1 MVEEQDMKFDDHS
14 AQDLSPEIE
23 TYELERQKQ
32 HVLTLLNDF
41 WDEASDEGVDQD
53 LLAHAALFQ
62 ALSSFVIA
70 YGEEAVSDMCKNLS
84 NRVMA
89 GDYTLGRTLQ

>member
-1 MVEEQDMKFDDHS
+1 MKFDDHS
-14 AQDLSPEIE
+14 TQQHSSDLEGI
-23 TYELERQKQ
+23 ELERQKQ

-62 ALSSFVIA
+62 ALSSFVLA

-84 NRVMA
+84 SRVMA
-89 GDYTLGRTLQ
+89 GDYTVGRILQ